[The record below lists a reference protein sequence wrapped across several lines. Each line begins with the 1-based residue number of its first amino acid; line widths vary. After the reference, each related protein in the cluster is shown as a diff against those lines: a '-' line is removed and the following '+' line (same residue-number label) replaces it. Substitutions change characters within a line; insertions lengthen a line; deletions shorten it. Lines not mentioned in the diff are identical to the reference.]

1 MRLASFASLAR
12 IVAISFS
19 CALVTASAR
28 ADVGPRA
35 PCAPGTYHQYLYGHH
50 CVPNG
55 SHLEQDEKGHVQVV
69 KDGSTLAKEAPP
81 TPPGP
86 AVVEPPPPP
95 STSAFATPP
104 EATGS
109 ARVPPS
115 NPPLAV
121 DPPHERGCAC
131 DLREPAQ
138 SLPFGAF
145 GLAALLFTV
154 ARRRASRG
162 KSAP

>member
-1 MRLASFASLAR
+1 MRLASFASL
-12 IVAISFS
+12 VAISIS
-19 CALVTASAR
+19 CALVTTAAR

-35 PCAPGTYHQYLYGHH
+35 PCASGEHHQYLYGHR
-50 CVPNG
+50 CVPDG
-55 SHLEQDEKGHVQVV
+55 SHLEQDDKGNVQIV
-69 KDGSTLAKEAPP
+69 KDGSSLAKSPP
-81 TPPGP
+81 TPPAP
-86 AVVEPPPPP
+86 AVVEPPPTP

-104 EATGS
+104 APAES

-121 DPPHERGCAC
+121 EPPHERGCAC
-131 DLREPAQ
+131 DLREPDQ
-138 SLPFGAF
+138 SLPLGAF